1 MKRKTFFYLVIL
13 VFSFQIFAQ
22 DKWETYTNIE
32 FGYEI
37 SYPTNWEVIE
47 AAPDTNNQADW
58 AGNILFGEQIQMVTF
73 LEKDFQLWQ
82 GQFQVCVIENHDSIS
97 LHEWV
102 EKNEPTDIF
111 DESLVLETRDT
122 TLSETP
128 AIFQSNFGFDHT
140 AYNFTA
146 LHNNLIYSIS
156 FEGNSPNDDK
166 EIEHKEIYSRMFSSF
181 RFMK

>member
-1 MKRKTFFYLVIL
+1 MLSLIL
-13 VFSFQIFAQ
+13 VFSFHIFAQ
-22 DKWETYTNIE
+22 VEWATYTNIE

-58 AGNILFGEQIQMVTF
+58 TGNILLDGQIQKVTF
-73 LEKDFQLWQ
+73 LEKDSQLWQ
-82 GQFQVCVIENHDSIS
+82 GQFQVCVIENYDSIS

-102 EKNEPTDIF
+102 TKNEPTDVF
-111 DESLVLETRDT
+111 DESLVLETLDT
-122 TLSETP
+122 TISGIP

-140 AYNFTA
+140 AYDFTA

-156 FEGNSPNDDK
+156 FEGGSPNNDK
-166 EIEHKEIYSRMFSSF
+166 EAEHKEIYNRMLASF
-181 RFMK
+181 RFTK